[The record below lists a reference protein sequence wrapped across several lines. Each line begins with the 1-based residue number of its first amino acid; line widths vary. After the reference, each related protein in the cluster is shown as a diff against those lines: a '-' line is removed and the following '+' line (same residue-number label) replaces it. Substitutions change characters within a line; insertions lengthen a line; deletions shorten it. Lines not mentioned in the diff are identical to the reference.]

1 MLLPWRAWRSRTKK
15 SMDARG
21 PRAFGCLSWQAP
33 CGRAPDALPAP
44 PATAGARRHHGQ
56 AHQEGRHH
64 RQVRHALR
72 SLAEEDRQ
80 EVRDPAAHEVH
91 VQLLRQGERQ
101 ASCRGDLEVQVEA
114 VPKDNRRRM
123 LGHLHHGCGDNP
135 RHDQPLEEGD
145 GLWRRQV
152 SAEQGADQSGAR
164 REVPRR
170 QARAARRRT
179 AEEGQRGE
187 EGGTE
192 VERSCIA

>member
-1 MLLPWRAWRSRTKK
+1 MHSPPPPRQREPAGTMAKHTKKVGITGKYGTRYGDTSLRKIVKRYEIQQRTKY
-15 SMDARG
+15 MCN
-21 PRAFGCLSWQAP
+21 F
-33 CGRAPDALPAP
+33 CGK
-44 PATAGARRHHGQ
+44 
-56 AHQEGRHH
+56 
-64 RQVRHALR
+64 
-72 SLAEEDRQ
+72 DR
-80 EVRDPAAHEVH
+80 
-91 VQLLRQGERQ
+91 ERQ